1 MSNYFN
7 KYWIIIMAI
16 LLLSLIS
23 GGVLM
28 AIELSSHQAV
38 EIVLE
43 ENKTPEYKL
52 EVFIGGAVANP
63 GYYPVKE
70 EDTLTGIVQSAGL
83 TSNAIPGQ
91 IKIYVPAINEITSQQ
106 KPQKINLNRAETWL
120 FEALP
125 GIGQSKAQAIVDYRN
140 KYGYFHRIE
149 DLLKINGISKSILD
163 NIRNLIVVE
172 E

>member
-1 MSNYFN
+1 
-7 KYWIIIMAI
+7 MAI
-16 LLLSLIS
+16 LLLCLIS
-23 GGVLM
+23 GGILM
-28 AIELSSHQAV
+28 AIEFSRHQAV
-38 EIVLE
+38 EIVLNSKE
-43 ENKTPEYKL
+43 AQGYKG

-63 GYYPVKE
+63 GYYPMRE
-70 EDTLTGIVQSAGL
+70 EDTIMGIVQSAGL
-83 TSNAIPGQ
+83 ASNANTDRLKIFIPT
-91 IKIYVPAINEITSQQ
+91 VNEINPLQ

-149 DLLKINGISKSILD
+149 DLLKVNGISKSILD
-163 NIRNLIVVE
+163 NIRDLVTIE